1 MSDSLALQQQLKQ
14 LRLHTMAAS
23 LESAVDRATKSQASY
38 SAFLEG
44 LVQEELAAKTDR
56 SINARIGKA
65 KFPFLRTLEA
75 FDFAWQPDL
84 PVPLIKELANLAFLD
99 RAETV
104 VLVGPPGTGKTHLA
118 LALALKAC
126 AARRPVLFAYIP
138 ELLEKLTA
146 ATIDRSLGR
155 RLRDLGKLDLLV
167 LDELGYLPMDPQK
180 ASLFFQLVTHRYERG
195 ATIITTNQPFEK
207 WGQVFGGDQVMA
219 TAILDR
225 LIHHS
230 HIIVT
235 HGPSYRMKEKLRY
248 ARLDESPEP
257 PDQGEDRAVDKWTP
271 SGPAAAGGLVH
282 LPTAPVTAA
291 ALPRGPTGRG
301 RRRVKP

>member
-1 MSDSLALQQQLKQ
+1 MSDLIVLQQQLKQ
-14 LRLHTMAAS
+14 LRLHTMATS
-23 LESAVDRATKSQASY
+23 LESAVAKATKSQAGY
-38 SAFLEG
+38 TAFLEG
-44 LVQEELAAKTDR
+44 LIQEELAAKTDR

-65 KFPFLRTLEA
+65 KFPVLRTLEG

-84 PVPLIKELANLAFLD
+84 PVPLIKELAGLAFLD
-99 RAETV
+99 RAESV

-126 AARRPVLFAYIP
+126 AARRRVLFAYIP
-138 ELLEKLTA
+138 ELLDKLVASTV
-146 ATIDRSLGR
+146 DRSLGR
-155 RLRDLGKLDLLV
+155 RLRDLAKLDLLV
-167 LDELGYLPMDPQK
+167 LDELGYLPMDTQR

-195 ATIITTNQPFEK
+195 ATIITTNQPFDQ

-248 ARLDESPEP
+248 ARLEDSEGAPEP
-257 PDQGEDRAVDKWTP
+257 
-271 SGPAAAGGLVH
+271 
-282 LPTAPVTAA
+282 
-291 ALPRGPTGRG
+291 
-301 RRRVKP
+301 